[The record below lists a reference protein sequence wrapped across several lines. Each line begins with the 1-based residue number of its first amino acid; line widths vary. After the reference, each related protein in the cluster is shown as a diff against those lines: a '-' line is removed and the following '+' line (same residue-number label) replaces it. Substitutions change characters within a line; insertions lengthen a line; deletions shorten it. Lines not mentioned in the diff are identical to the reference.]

1 MKSGRGA
8 AKDAD
13 CGARLPGPE
22 EVAMDLVAPTGRFR
36 VIGVDTFPGSEGKWL
51 VGDFDTLDEAKKVA
65 ARKREEST
73 GSGGF
78 MRFNIYDDRGRWVG
92 EG

>member
-1 MKSGRGA
+1 MGLATEGELA
-8 AKDAD
+8 
-13 CGARLPGPE
+13 
-22 EVAMDLVAPTGRFR
+22 APTGRFR
-36 VIGVDTFPGSEGKWL
+36 VIGVDTFPASEGKWL
-51 VGDFDTLDEAKKVA
+51 VGDFDTLDEAKKAA

-78 MRFNIYDDRGRWVG
+78 LRFYIYDDRGRWVG